1 MRKYAAIALCTSA
14 ILAGCNTSNVSQE
27 PKKEIKVQEAK
38 KQEETVREQ
47 GKISYN
53 PITHESTNANI
64 HITDIKDSLTE
75 VQYKIWRTADGKE
88 SAKSFSSKEKDQQ
101 FTLPFDIKEFE
112 GKRGEYQIEATGTTE
127 GGKAIP
133 LTKSTI
139 TFEQKVPVLMY
150 HAIDDY
156 HGQGIKDL
164 FVSPANFEAQMK
176 YLKDNGY
183 TLLTFER
190 WSDINKV
197 NKPIF
202 VT

>member
-14 ILAGCNTSNVSQE
+14 ILAGCNTSNVE
-27 PKKEIKVQEAK
+27 LKKEKQVQEVK

-127 GGKAIP
+127 GGKTIP

-139 TFEQKVPVLMY
+139 TFETKSSCSYVPR
-150 HAIDDY
+150 
-156 HGQGIKDL
+156 
-164 FVSPANFEAQMK
+164 N
-176 YLKDNGY
+176 
-183 TLLTFER
+183 
-190 WSDINKV
+190 
-197 NKPIF
+197 
-202 VT
+202 